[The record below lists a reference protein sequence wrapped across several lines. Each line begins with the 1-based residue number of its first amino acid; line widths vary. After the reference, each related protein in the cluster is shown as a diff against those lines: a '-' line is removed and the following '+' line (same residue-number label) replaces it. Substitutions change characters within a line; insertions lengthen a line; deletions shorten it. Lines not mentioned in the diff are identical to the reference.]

1 VRLRANVNASVNM
14 PSDLSFDASTQL
26 SRVEEFFLARQPI
39 LNRSQTLVAYELL
52 FRRAGGEAADVT
64 DDLSATASVIAHAS
78 ELGMENV
85 IGKSLGFF
93 NVDTVVLMSDFVKFL
108 PSQKVVLEILESVEV
123 TPEVVARVAELS
135 KAGYKFALDDVIEDS
150 WGLRQLLPYVSIIK
164 IDIAGMRRDDLAALF
179 NRFKSD
185 GKTMLAEKVENIDE
199 FNHCMALGFD
209 YFQGYYFAKPVIMSG
224 KKLSPSQVALIEI
237 MGQLDADADNL
248 VLERSIKRDAALG
261 LTLLRLVNTPAMGM
275 IRRIDSLG
283 QALAV
288 LGRRQLYRWLQIM
301 LYTEPDKSRHT
312 ISPLLV
318 LASSRGKLLELM
330 AQKHN
335 PGKSDMADIAFTV
348 GIMSL
353 MDTLFSLPMK
363 DILEQM
369 SVATEVRT
377 ALLEREGVFGDMLHL
392 VEYMERVEEC
402 RPQAETTLRK
412 LGFTS
417 EALYEMQVAAFEWS
431 DSIAYTT

>member
-1 VRLRANVNASVNM
+1 M

-39 LNRSQTLVAYELL
+39 LNRDQTLIAYELL
-52 FRRAGGEAADVT
+52 FRRAGGVAADVT

-93 NVDTVVLMSDFVKFL
+93 NIDTVVLMSDFVKFL

-123 TPEVVARVAELS
+123 TPEVVARVAELR
-135 KAGYKFALDDVIEDS
+135 KAGYQFALDDVIQDS
-150 WGLRQLLPYVSIIK
+150 RDLDQLLPYVSIIK
-164 IDIAGMRRDDLAALF
+164 IDIAAVRRDDIAALF
-179 NRFKSD
+179 HRFKSA
-185 GKTMLAEKVENIDE
+185 GKTMLAEKVENIEE
-199 FNHCMALGFD
+199 FNFCMALGFD

-224 KKLSPSQVALIEI
+224 KKLAPSQMAVIEI
-237 MGQLDADADNL
+237 MGQLDADADTV

-261 LTLLRLVNTPAMGM
+261 LTLLRLVNTPAVGV

-301 LYTEPDKSRHT
+301 LYTEPDQSRHA

-330 AQKHN
+330 VQKLS
-335 PGKSDMADIAFTV
+335 PGKRDMADIAFTV

-353 MDTLFSLPMK
+353 MDTLFSMPMEN
-363 DILEQM
+363 ILGQM
-369 SVATEVRT
+369 SVAADVRT
-377 ALLEREGVFGDMLHL
+377 ALLVREGLLGDMLNL

-402 RPQAETTLRK
+402 GQQAASAMHK
-412 LGFTS
+412 LGLTS
-417 EALYEMQVAAFEWS
+417 ENLYEMQVAAFEWS